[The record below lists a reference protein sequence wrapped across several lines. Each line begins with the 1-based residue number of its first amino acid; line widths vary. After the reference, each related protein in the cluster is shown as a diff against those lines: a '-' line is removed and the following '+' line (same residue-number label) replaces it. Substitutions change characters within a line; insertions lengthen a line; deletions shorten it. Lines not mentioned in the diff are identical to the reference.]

1 MHSDLTSRLGW
12 ARTICRAQLLEP
24 RPREVVLDGQGQQP
38 RGTEPVLQPSTR
50 LKEILQSFFCGRG
63 VHRGDPPAWTTLA
76 RQTGRCS

>member
-50 LKEILQSFFCGRG
+50 LKEIL
-63 VHRGDPPAWTTLA
+63 
-76 RQTGRCS
+76 